1 MGWKLRTANMLAGIL
16 FAIIMFFGDC
26 MPVVFGIA
34 MTFVDGFMYLINS
47 LDFGSPS
54 SGYFYVGL
62 PTAILGIII
71 LPFLLLI
78 VICSIAVFFT
88 SRTPLF
94 KISLGLN
101 IANCIS
107 SLISVALSI
116 FSAFMLALVFM
127 NEPEYMFL
135 FIAWP
140 LAGLLLLAA
149 MIVLGIF
156 LVRKMKE
163 ELNFKELLESMK
175 NN

>member
-1 MGWKLRTANMLAGIL
+1 M
-16 FAIIMFFGDC
+16 
-26 MPVVFGIA
+26 
-34 MTFVDGFMYLINS
+34 
-47 LDFGSPS
+47 
-54 SGYFYVGL
+54 
-62 PTAILGIII
+62 
-71 LPFLLLI
+71 
-78 VICSIAVFFT
+78 AVSAAYCNLQHRCFFT

-107 SLISVALSI
+107 ALISVALSI